1 MSAAG
6 FIVQGVKAHGAGR
19 LDEAESLFRLALKAD
34 PDALMALE
42 LLGLL
47 RFEAGD
53 AAEAERLLERA
64 AGLDVRRALPLKALA
79 RVRAAADDLEG
90 AARAYR
96 EAAEREPADAALS
109 LALAQTELALGRHEA
124 ALEAAR
130 KSCAAP
136 ALRAEAELAAGGAL
150 FGLGRAGEAARA
162 YERALSLNPALAAA
176 QIGRALALLA
186 EKNAEAAAQSA
197 AAALAIDPAAPL
209 AWCVLGM
216 ARHALCAFWPAAEAL
231 EEAARLDPFLAV
243 AQRYLGIVY
252 FDLERLAFA
261 ETHFLK
267 ALELNPRDAGVHAS
281 LSSLY
286 CREDRLE
293 EGRRHALLALEID
306 PGERTA
312 HENLARLFAREG
324 RGDEARRHRE
334 AAFAER
340 GFHVAGV
347 APGRTNV
354 LVLVAADTGN
364 TPDRFLLPL
373 DRYGRIYWVLE
384 YAQEGDLHALPPYDL
399 VFNAIGDPDEAPR
412 AAKAMEAFLK
422 RNHKPVLNR
431 PDAVARTAR
440 DGAPALLAG
449 IEGLLVP
456 KVARLAAA
464 DLSRKGLRAAA
475 RRAGIETPFIAR
487 PLGSHGGVGLTLV
500 EDEAGAA
507 RRLAEAPGQD
517 LYVTAFHDFRDGDG
531 LYRKYR
537 MFFVDRE
544 PYPYHLAV
552 GERWLLHYESS
563 GARAH
568 PARLDEERR
577 FLDDPEA
584 ALGPAALAAV
594 REVGKRL
601 DLDFAGMDFALAPN
615 GQALLFEAN
624 ATMLAHPE
632 PEGPTFHKNPSVER
646 IFTAFR
652 DMLARRLSAPA

>member
-1 MSAAG
+1 MSAAAL
-6 FIVQGVKAHGAGR
+6 IVEGVKAHGAGR
-19 LDEAESLFRLALKAD
+19 LEEAEALFRLALKTD
-34 PDALMALE
+34 PDALMALQ

-53 AAEAERLLERA
+53 AAEAERLLARA
-64 AGLDVRRALPLKALA
+64 ASLDLRLALPLAALA
-79 RVRAAADDLEG
+79 RIRAARGDLEG

-96 EAAEREPADAALS
+96 EAAGREPADAALT
-109 LALAQTELALGRHEA
+109 LALAQTELALGRNAA
-124 ALEAAR
+124 ALEAALQA
-130 KSCAAP
+130 CAAAP
-136 ALRAEAELAAGGAL
+136 GRAEAELAAGGAL
-150 FGLGRAGEAARA
+150 FGLGRAGEAAKA
-162 YERALSLNPALAAA
+162 YERALGLDPALASAHV
-176 QIGRALALLA
+176 GRALALLA
-186 EKNAEAAAQSA
+186 EHNAEEAAQSA

-216 ARHALCAFWPAAEAL
+216 ARHALCAFWPAAQAL
-231 EEAARLDPFLAV
+231 EQAARLDPRLAV
-243 AQRYLGIVY
+243 AQRSLGVVY

-267 ALELNPRDAGVHAS
+267 ALELNPADAGVHAS

-312 HENLARLFAREG
+312 HENMARLLAREG
-324 RGDEARRHRE
+324 RQEEARRHRK

-340 GFHVAGV
+340 GFHLTGV

-364 TPDRFLLPL
+364 TPDRFLLPI

-384 YAQEGDLHALPPYDL
+384 YAQDGDLDALPAYDL
-399 VFNAIGDPDEAPR
+399 VFNAIGDPDEAPP
-412 AAKAMEAFLK
+412 AAKAMEAFLR
-422 RNHKPVLNR
+422 RNQKPVLNR
-431 PDAVARTAR
+431 PEAVARTTR

-449 IEGLLVP
+449 IEGLVVP

-464 DLSRKGLRAAA
+464 DLAREGLRAAA

-507 RRLAEAPGQD
+507 LSLAAAKGQD

-568 PARLDEERR
+568 PARLEEERR
-577 FLDDPEA
+577 FLDDPQA
-584 ALGPAALAAV
+584 ALGPTAFAAV
-594 REVGKRL
+594 RAVGARL
-601 DLDFAGMDFALAPN
+601 DLDFAGVDFALTPN
-615 GQALLFEAN
+615 GEALLFEAN

-632 PEGPTFHKNPSVER
+632 PEGPTVHKNPSVER

-652 DMLARRLSAPA
+652 EMLARRLDAPA